1 MTEKNRQKTAELD
14 DLKLYTLT
22 EIETV
27 LGVTHR
33 TLLTYV
39 TTGALKAHK
48 VGGRWKVTKAN
59 LKEFIDE
66 NSGTPAKSQSK
77 RKRKG

>member
-1 MTEKNRQKTAELD
+1 MTEKNKKKTAELN

-39 TTGALKAHK
+39 TTGKLKATK
-48 VGGRWKVTKAN
+48 IGGRWKVTKSA
-59 LKEFIDE
+59 LKEFIDAG
-66 NSGTPAKSQSK
+66 NGTPKY
-77 RKRKG
+77 

>member
-1 MTEKNRQKTAELD
+1 MTDKNKKKTAELD

-39 TTGALKAHK
+39 STGKLKARK
-48 VGGRWKVTKAN
+48 LGGRWKVTKAD
-59 LKEFIDE
+59 LKEFIAAGLND
-66 NSGTPAKSQSK
+66 K
-77 RKRKG
+77 

>member
-1 MTEKNRQKTAELD
+1 MTEKNKQKTAELD

-39 TTGALKAHK
+39 QTGKLKAHK
-48 VGGRWKVTKAN
+48 IGGRWKVTKAA
-59 LKEFIDE
+59 LKEFIDA
-66 NSGTPAKSQSK
+66 NNGAPKY
-77 RKRKG
+77 

>member
-1 MTEKNRQKTAELD
+1 MTDKNKKKTAELD

-39 TTGALKAHK
+39 STGKLKARK
-48 VGGRWKVTKAN
+48 LGGRWKVTKAD
-59 LKEFIDE
+59 LKEFIAEGLND
-66 NSGTPAKSQSK
+66 K
-77 RKRKG
+77 

>member
-1 MTEKNRQKTAELD
+1 MTEKNKKRSADLD

-39 TTGALKAHK
+39 TTGKLKANK
-48 VGGRWKVTKAN
+48 VGGRWKVTKAA
-59 LKEFIDE
+59 LKEFIESNDI
-66 NSGTPAKSQSK
+66 TK
-77 RKRKG
+77 

>member
-1 MTEKNRQKTAELD
+1 MTAKNKKHTAELD

-39 TTGALKAHK
+39 TSGKLKAIK
-48 VGGRWKVTKAN
+48 IGGRWKVTKTA
-59 LKEFIDE
+59 LKEFIE
-66 NSGTPAKSQSK
+66 SHN
-77 RKRKG
+77 